1 MKRRGA
7 RLCGSLAL
15 AALTACGS
23 TAPPPPVPARSFDDP
38 GFVAS
43 ADHELR
49 YGTVLSA
56 DLEAAVAAAYGIDRR
71 RDEVVVN
78 LSVLRR
84 RPGQLPESVAATV
97 WGTWHAPAG
106 EPAELRFQAVTAGDA
121 VSYVA
126 TAPVRDREPIVLE
139 LQALPAAGGAPLLA
153 RITRQFELR

>member
-1 MKRRGA
+1 VKRRAAG
-7 RLCGSLAL
+7 LCGSLTL
-15 AALTACGS
+15 AALTACGGA
-23 TAPPPPVPARSFDDP
+23 APPPPAPARSFDDP

-49 YGTVLSA
+49 YGTVLAA
-56 DLEAAVAAAYGIDRR
+56 DLEAGVAAAYGIDRR

-84 RPGQLPESVAATV
+84 RSGQLPQSVAAAV
-97 WGTWHAPAG
+97 SGAWHAPAG
-106 EPAELRFQAVTAGDA
+106 EPAELRFRAVTAGGA

-139 LQALPAAGGAPLLA
+139 LQALPAAGGAPLRA